1 MDVRGALERVVEAVV
16 PARLGRGFR
25 WLLASSWVSNL
36 GDGLALAAG
45 PLLVASRTH
54 EPVLVALAA
63 LLQRLPWL
71 LFGLYAGALADR
83 LDRRVVVMV
92 CDLLRSGVLVGLA
105 VVIVSGRA
113 DITLVLVAMFV
124 IGVAEVFAD
133 SATATLLPMLVPRA
147 DLGIANARL
156 GAGMLTLN
164 QLAGPPVGAFL
175 FAAGAAV
182 PFTVQA
188 SAVALSVALVARI
201 GTPRGGVRG
210 EGAYRT
216 WGDVAE
222 GFRWLL
228 GHRAVRTL
236 ALVILAFN
244 ITWGAAW
251 SVLVLYAT
259 QRLGMGPVGFGLLT
273 TVAALGGLISTAAYG
288 WLERRI
294 RLATLM
300 RGCLTLEVLTHLA
313 LALNRSAAAALV
325 IMLVF
330 GGYAFVWGTVS
341 QTVRQRATPTALQG
355 RVGSVYRVGLFAG
368 IVIGQ
373 ALGGLLADW
382 GGLTAPFWFA
392 FVGAGLTLALFWRSL
407 AAIAHADRPL
417 ADDPP

>member
-1 MDVRGALERVVEAVV
+1 VNVRGALERVVEAVV
-16 PARLGRGFR
+16 PARLGGGFR

-71 LFGLYAGALADR
+71 VFGLYAGALADR

-105 VVIVSGRA
+105 VVIVTGRA

-156 GAGMLTLN
+156 MAGTLTLN

-216 WGDVAE
+216 WGDVVE

-244 ITWGAAW
+244 VTCGAAW

-259 QRLGMGPVGFGLLT
+259 RRLGMGPVGFGLLT
-273 TVAALGGLISTAAYG
+273 TVAAVGGLISTAATAG
-288 WLERRI
+288 WN
-294 RLATLM
+294 A
-300 RGCLTLEVLTHLA
+300 
-313 LALNRSAAAALV
+313 
-325 IMLVF
+325 
-330 GGYAFVWGTVS
+330 
-341 QTVRQRATPTALQG
+341 
-355 RVGSVYRVGLFAG
+355 GSGWPR
-368 IVIGQ
+368 
-373 ALGGLLADW
+373 
-382 GGLTAPFWFA
+382 
-392 FVGAGLTLALFWRSL
+392 
-407 AAIAHADRPL
+407 
-417 ADDPP
+417 